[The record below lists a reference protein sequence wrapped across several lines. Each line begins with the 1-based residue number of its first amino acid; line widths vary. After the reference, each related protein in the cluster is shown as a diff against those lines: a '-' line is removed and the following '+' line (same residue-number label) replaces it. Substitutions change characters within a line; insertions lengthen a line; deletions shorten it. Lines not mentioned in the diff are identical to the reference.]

1 MIALLLFGILFLLL
15 FLGVPIA
22 VSLGVSTAAA
32 MVITGNINLLP
43 AITQRM
49 FTQTDNFTLMAVPFF
64 ILAGNIMEKGGISK
78 HLIDFIAT
86 LVRRQPGKLASIA
99 VVASAFFGAISGSN
113 PATVAAIGGITVPR
127 MKEKGY
133 PSEAAGA
140 VAASA
145 GTLGVVIPPSI
156 PMVTYAVTASVSVG
170 TMFLAGIFP
179 GILLAVVL
187 VITNTILC
195 KKYDPAE
202 KSKLPKGAIGKAFIN
217 AIWAILMPVII
228 LGGIYGGIFT
238 PTESA
243 AVATVYSLIISLFVY
258 KDCSFKDLYGIF
270 RDSAVSSA
278 VVMFV
283 IGLSAPFA
291 WFMTHEN
298 LPAMIANAIIGAF
311 SGNRIILLLIVNLIL
326 LFLGMFLETQS
337 IILLITPI
345 LAPMATT
352 LFPQYGAESVFPLV
366 VMGIIIVINTSIGMI
381 TPPMAVNLFV
391 ASGISK
397 SSIGAICK
405 RIIPYLIVEVLVLL
419 VMGFIPQIIS
429 WLPTLTG
436 VV

>member
-1 MIALLLFGILFLLL
+1 MMAVLLFGILFVLL

-78 HLIDFIAT
+78 RLIDFIAT

-133 PSEAAGA
+133 PADVAGA
-140 VAASA
+140 VAASS

-170 TMFLAGIFP
+170 TMFLAGILP

-187 VITNTILC
+187 VITNTVLC

-202 KSKLPKGAIGKAFIN
+202 KGKLPKGTIGKAFVS

-228 LGGIYGGIFT
+228 LGGIYGGVFT

-243 AVATVYSLIISLFVY
+243 AVATIYSLIISLFVY
-258 KDCSFKDLYGIF
+258 KDCALKDLYGIF

-298 LPAMIANAIIGAF
+298 LPSMIANTIIDTF

-345 LAPMATT
+345 LAPMAAT

-381 TPPMAVNLFV
+381 TPPMAVNLFI

-405 RIIPYLIVEVLVLL
+405 RIIPYLIVEVLLL
-419 VMGFIPQIIS
+419 LAMGFIPQIIS
-429 WLPTLTG
+429 WLPAFTG